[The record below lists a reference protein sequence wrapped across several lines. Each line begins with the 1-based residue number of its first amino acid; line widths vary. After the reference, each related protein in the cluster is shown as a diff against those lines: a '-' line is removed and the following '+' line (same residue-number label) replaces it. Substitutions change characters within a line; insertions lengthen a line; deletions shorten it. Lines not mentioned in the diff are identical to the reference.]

1 MFPQVVLFMLGT
13 SFLWCKYLQWL
24 VGPIMNFHS
33 SSCGIFKLKIFYGIL
48 AAMSFKIQLPVELR
62 PRNCVSERYSGMNR
76 SNKYVTNSCNSKF
89 VNLIMQE
96 YMTFANILNSFLRY
110 LNPQYL
116 LYTQGML
123 TLTELTSLWIEFS
136 DSDCI
141 QKFYFS
147 PT

>member
-1 MFPQVVLFMLGT
+1 
-13 SFLWCKYLQWL
+13 
-24 VGPIMNFHS
+24 MNFHS

-62 PRNCVSERYSGMNR
+62 PRNCVSEWYLGMHR

-110 LNPQYL
+110 LNP
-116 LYTQGML
+116 
-123 TLTELTSLWIEFS
+123 
-136 DSDCI
+136 
-141 QKFYFS
+141 
-147 PT
+147 